1 MPDVRPQTMD
11 DANILVLDAESCL
24 VRASQVVRDVG
35 MLYDDGEFI
44 PFLTAGTR
52 TPVVVEFEVE
62 AYWSAQHFVA
72 VSLYVRTSATSPAQ
86 LLGDVRLLPLPDAIV
101 PDGPY
106 TVALMAHD
114 DILLLRATASD
125 GSCLKAEPSVPTCVR
140 HRSPR

>member
-1 MPDVRPQTMD
+1 MD
-11 DANILVLDAESCL
+11 DANILVLDAASGL
-24 VRASQVVRDVG
+24 VRASEVVRDVG

-62 AYWSAQHFVA
+62 AYWSSQQFVA
-72 VSLYVRTSATSPAQ
+72 VSLYVRSSAATPAQ
-86 LLGDVRLLPLPDAIV
+86 LLGAVRLSPLADAIV

-106 TVALMAHD
+106 TVALIAHD

-125 GSCLKAEPSVPTCVR
+125 GSSLKAEWAHPQ
-140 HRSPR
+140 

>member
-1 MPDVRPQTMD
+1 MD
-11 DANILVLDAESCL
+11 DANILVLDAVSGL
-24 VRASQVVRDVG
+24 VRASEVVRDVG

-62 AYWSAQHFVA
+62 AYWSSQQFVA
-72 VSLYVRTSATSPAQ
+72 VSIYVRASVGAPAQ
-86 LLGDVRLLPLPDAIV
+86 LLGSVRLSALPDAIV

-125 GSCLKAEPSVPTCVR
+125 GSPLNAEWACPQ
-140 HRSPR
+140 

>member
-1 MPDVRPQTMD
+1 MD
-11 DANILVLDAESCL
+11 DANILVLDAASGL
-24 VRASQVVRDVG
+24 VRASEVVRDVG

-62 AYWSAQHFVA
+62 AYWSSQPFVA
-72 VSLYVRTSATSPAQ
+72 VSIYVRVSASSPTQ
-86 LLGDVRLLPLPDAIV
+86 LLGSVRLSPLWSATV

-114 DILLLRATASD
+114 DILLLRATAAD
-125 GSCLKAEPSVPTCVR
+125 GSTLKAEWASTQ
-140 HRSPR
+140 